1 MLEYLRNKFVANLQM
16 NVWKQLN
23 LSINYRV
30 QNRNGSYVV
39 SQDPKTKEYTYAKYA
54 TYGIMDARLSWD
66 MPKYSIYIK
75 GNNLFS
81 KGYRD
86 FGRLKQPGFW
96 IMAGA
101 SINMNI

>member
-1 MLEYLRNKFVANLQM
+1 MCWNMLEQIMANLQM

-30 QNRNGSYVV
+30 SNQEQLVCM

-54 TYGIMDARLSWD
+54 TYGIMDARLS
-66 MPKYSIYIK
+66 MGYAKIQYLHK